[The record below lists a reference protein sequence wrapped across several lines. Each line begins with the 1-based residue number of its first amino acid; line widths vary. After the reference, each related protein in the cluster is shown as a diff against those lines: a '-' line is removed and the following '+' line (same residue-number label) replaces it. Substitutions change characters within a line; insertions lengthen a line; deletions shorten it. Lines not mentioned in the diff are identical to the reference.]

1 MVKTSTIAVVLA
13 AGILTACMHQPT
25 KTTMSVAYGT
35 VTAVG
40 QQERDTSSSARGG
53 AIVGGLIGFATGSG
67 QSGSNRALRT
77 LAGGALGS
85 AATRTAARGT
95 ETVLTVSLAEGGT
108 ARVIMN
114 EGNFR
119 VGDCVSLEQGGGG
132 ANIRRVSNEFCANN
146 ARVPAQYK
154 AEHQREADECLQATQ
169 RLLSAQ
175 TDEEIRNAQTIRNI
189 VCED

>member
-13 AGILTACMHQPT
+13 AGISTACTHQPT
-25 KTTMSVAYGT
+25 RTMSVAYGT

-77 LAGGALGS
+77 LAGGAIGS

-95 ETVLTVSLAEGGT
+95 DTVLTVSMVNGGT
-108 ARVIMN
+108 TRVIMN
-114 EGNFR
+114 EGSFR
-119 VGDCVSLEQGGGG
+119 VGDCVSIERGGGG
-132 ANIRRVSNEFCANN
+132 ANMRRVSTEFCVNS
-146 ARVPAQYK
+146 ARVPAQYR

-169 RLLSAQ
+169 RLLNAQ
-175 TDEEIRNAQTIRNI
+175 TDEEIRNAQMIRNI

>member
-13 AGILTACMHQPT
+13 ASVFVGCTHQPT
-25 KTTMSVAYGT
+25 RTMSVAYGT
-35 VTAVG
+35 VSAVG
-40 QQERDTSSSARGG
+40 QQERDTSSSSMGG

-77 LAGGALGS
+77 LAGSAVGS

-95 ETVLTVSLAEGGT
+95 DTVLTVSLVKGGT

-119 VGDCVSLEQGGGG
+119 VGDCVSIEQGGGG
-132 ANIRRVSNEFCANN
+132 ANIRRVPNEFCVNN

-154 AEHQREADECLQATQ
+154 AEHQRDADECLQATQ
-169 RLLSAQ
+169 RLLNAQ
-175 TDEEIRNAQTIRNI
+175 TDEQIRNAQMIRNI

>member
-1 MVKTSTIAVVLA
+1 MVKTSTLAVVLA
-13 AGILTACMHQPT
+13 AGLLTACTHQPT
-25 KTTMSVAYGT
+25 RTMSVAYGT

-53 AIVGGLIGFATGSG
+53 PIVGGLIGFATGSG

-95 ETVLTVSLAEGGT
+95 DTVLTVSLVRGGT

-114 EGNFR
+114 EGSFR
-119 VGDCVSLEQGGGG
+119 VGDCVSIEQGGGG
-132 ANIRRVSNEFCANN
+132 ANMRRVSTEFCVNSAN
-146 ARVPAQYK
+146 VPAKYMS
-154 AEHQREADECLQATQ
+154 EHQLEADECLQATQ
-169 RLLSAQ
+169 RLLNAQ
-175 TDEEIRNAQTIRNI
+175 SDEEIRNAQMIRNI
-189 VCED
+189 VCQD

>member
-1 MVKTSTIAVVLA
+1 MVKTSTIVVVLA
-13 AGILTACMHQPT
+13 ASILAACTHQPT
-25 KTTMSVAYGT
+25 RTMSVAYGT

-40 QQERDTSSSARGG
+40 HQERDTSSSARGG

-95 ETVLTVSLAEGGT
+95 DTVLTVSMVKGGT

-119 VGDCVSLEQGGGG
+119 VGDCVSIEQGGGG
-132 ANIRRVSNEFCANN
+132 ANMRRVSPEFCANN
-146 ARVPAQYK
+146 ASVPAQYK

-175 TDEEIRNAQTIRNI
+175 TDAEIRNAQTIRNI
-189 VCED
+189 VCQD

>member
-1 MVKTSTIAVVLA
+1 
-13 AGILTACMHQPT
+13 
-25 KTTMSVAYGT
+25 MSVAYGT
-35 VTAVG
+35 VTAIG

-95 ETVLTVSLAEGGT
+95 DTVLTVDLVKGGS
-108 ARVIMN
+108 ARVILDG
-114 EGNFR
+114 GNFR

-132 ANIRRVSNEFCANN
+132 ANIRRVSNEFCINN

-154 AEHQREADECLQATQ
+154 AEHQREADECLQATR
-169 RLLSAQ
+169 RLLDAQ